1 LDYTIWQ
8 IIIIVICSGMV
19 LLSAMCVFFPQ
30 KLVDGMPYLV
40 NSKLA
45 RYSDV
50 AVRLMLGISL
60 VLSSNAA
67 TFPLVFSIVGYL
79 SLVAVIAVVALGNRK
94 IENIVKYI
102 GEKLPIWVVRL
113 VCIFSVLGFSFL
125 IYGI

>member
-1 LDYTIWQ
+1 
-8 IIIIVICSGMV
+8 
-19 LLSAMCVFFPQ
+19 
-30 KLVDGMPYLV
+30 
-40 NSKLA
+40 
-45 RYSDV
+45 
-50 AVRLMLGISL
+50 MLGISL